1 MQIDSLPHLDEHA
14 TLIAA
19 DTDRVWPH
27 LTDVVER
34 SFSRRGMSEYARLIS
49 AADPVTSGPRPLTEG
64 STFPGFHVATA
75 IPGRTLTLR
84 GSHRFST
91 YALIF
96 RLEPAEPGRSRLRAE
111 TRAAFPGLTGGLY
124 RQILLTSGGHVIG
137 VRRMLATVRRRSEQD
152 RPERGYGPYRQ
163 S

>member
-1 MQIDSLPHLDEHA
+1 MPIDSLPHLDEHA

-19 DTDRVWPH
+19 DTDRIWPH

-34 SFSRRGMSEYARLIS
+34 SFSRIGMTEYARLVR
-49 AADPVTSGPRPLTEG
+49 AADPITSGPRPLVAG
-64 STFPGFHVATA
+64 STIPGFRVDTA
-75 IPGRTLTLR
+75 IPGHTLTLR

-96 RLEPAEPGRSRLRAE
+96 RLEPAGPGRSRLRAE
-111 TRAAFPGLTGGLY
+111 TRATFPGLAGGLY

-137 VRRMLATVRRRSEQD
+137 VRRMLATVRRRSEQ
-152 RPERGYGPYRQ
+152 GPPAGA
-163 S
+163 SGS

>member
-1 MQIDSLPHLDEHA
+1 MHIDPLPHLDEHA

-19 DTDRVWPH
+19 ETDQVWPH

-34 SFSRRGMSEYARLIS
+34 TFSRPGTGGYARLVG
-49 AADPVTSGPRPLTEG
+49 AADPAASGPRPLVEG
-64 STFPGFHVATA
+64 STFPGFHVVTA
-75 IPGRTLTLR
+75 LPGQELALR

-96 RLEPAEPGRSRLRAE
+96 RLDADGPGRSRLRAE
-111 TRAAFPGLTGGLY
+111 TRAVFPGLTGRLY
-124 RQILLTSGGHVIG
+124 RQILLTSGGHVLG
-137 VRRMLATVRRRSEQD
+137 VRRMLVAVRRRSEH
-152 RPERGYGPYRQ
+152 